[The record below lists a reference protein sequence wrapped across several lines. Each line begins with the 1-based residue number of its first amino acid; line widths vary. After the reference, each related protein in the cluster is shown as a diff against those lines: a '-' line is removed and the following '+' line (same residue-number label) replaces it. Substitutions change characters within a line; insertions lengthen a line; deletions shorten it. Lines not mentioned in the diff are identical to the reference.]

1 MVEISNAVPARY
13 CALVLFLGET
23 GLRIGEA
30 VAVRV
35 RDINLDERPVRV
47 RDREDRGTA
56 GSSGLRKTLATV
68 IYLERARPTDQSADP
83 LN

>member
-1 MVEISNAVPARY
+1 VVEISNAVPARY

-47 RDREDRGTA
+47 RDREDRVTA
-56 GSSGLRKTLATV
+56 WSSGLRKTLATV